1 MSALRSRE
9 AGGGSEILEGVDF
22 VGKPIYVY

>member
-9 AGGGSEILEGVDF
+9 AGGGSEILGGGDF
-22 VGKPIYVY
+22 SSEIIHVY